1 MNSNDLYT
9 LEDNIVN
16 SIFDAIFTK
25 KLHPGIK
32 LSESVLAKEL
42 NTSRDVL
49 RKAFSKLQTM
59 GILTYK
65 KNQGFNVVWLSEENA
80 RDIYAARKVIEA
92 GVVEIVT
99 KKVSTQNLDLSILSE
114 NTDNEEY
121 LKVSLRNG
129 EYVKTSCDFHLNLAI
144 LSDNELSGKGGLGQI
159 IEKLFSFYNIPLKE
173 EEEIRRIIAYA
184 KTPSIVKDE
193 FENTKKYLKKVESEL
208 ERLKTN
214 ESEFDFLDRC
224 AWPKAQHMRSLLEQC
239 LNNYPVIEQ
248 PEIIARLKSGDP
260 RQFTSTTFELLL
272 HQYLINQ
279 KQSHQYKLNTYA

>member
-144 LSDNELSGKGGLGQI
+144 LSDNEFLINALKPL
-159 IEKLFSFYNIPLKE
+159 IPLSILAGLIYEDKHTHFCSYDE
-173 EEEIRRIIAYA
+173 HRKLIDAIKSNDSIYA
-184 KTPSIVKDE
+184 KNIMNEHLDHCVDALK
-193 FENTKKYLKKVESEL
+193 FEQIQ
-208 ERLKTN
+208 TN
-214 ESEFDFLDRC
+214 KNKFFF
-224 AWPKAQHMRSLLEQC
+224 
-239 LNNYPVIEQ
+239 NN
-248 PEIIARLKSGDP
+248 
-260 RQFTSTTFELLL
+260 
-272 HQYLINQ
+272 
-279 KQSHQYKLNTYA
+279 